1 VNDDSSIRAAI
12 FDLGGVIIDIRIE
25 EMLGSW
31 ARSVGVEQ
39 EQVAAVLSADT
50 RHHALERGEISI
62 RDYHAHVVDRMGRPL
77 SFEEFLRGWNAI
89 FGDLLPGVTGLL
101 AQCRRFLR
109 VVALSNTNA
118 IHADV
123 WRVRHADVLRH
134 FERIFV
140 SHEMGARKPEPECF
154 RQVLEY
160 LAVAPQRVVFID
172 DCAENVEAAVR
183 LGMKGIV
190 ATGAVETARRL
201 RDMGVPLDA

>member
-1 VNDDSSIRAAI
+1 
-12 FDLGGVIIDIRIE
+12 
-25 EMLGSW
+25 
-31 ARSVGVEQ
+31 
-39 EQVAAVLSADT
+39 
-50 RHHALERGEISI
+50 
-62 RDYHAHVVDRMGRPL
+62 
-77 SFEEFLRGWNAI
+77 
-89 FGDLLPGVTGLL
+89 TGLL

-118 IHADV
+118 VHADV

-160 LAVAPQRVVFID
+160 LAVAPRRVVFID